1 LSERLELVFGPPGT
15 GKTTY
20 CLRQVAEELVRGVS
34 PDEVAFL
41 AFSRA
46 AAREARDRAREQMP
60 ELAGKELPFF
70 RTLHSLAKV
79 RAGVTTTRLIRHH
92 HWQELGKELGLT
104 FAGVYDELTERAPSG
119 DTRALGD
126 RCLRLYGLSRA
137 RLETVAESWRKE
149 GGLDMEPSTALRF
162 ERQLELFK
170 RHEDL
175 VDFGDLL
182 ELDRRPLPV
191 KLLVIDEA
199 QDLTPQQWA
208 YVRRIAA
215 GVPRVIL
222 AGDDDQAIYE
232 WSGADPIGMLRFRGR
247 VTVLPVSH
255 RLPSRIAS
263 IAVRLAE
270 QITVRQPKKWL
281 PRDAEGATTVIA
293 DETHLNLREGN
304 WLLLAR
310 HRFHLDR
317 FVAEA
322 RRQGVAYRTDSD
334 GWSTS
339 SEAVKAAQAQERLR
353 RGETVSRSEAALVAR
368 LAGMK
373 IKTQNAQGP
382 FSRADFNGPAEWPTW
397 YEHLTHMSPEE
408 REYVRDLRRQGES
421 MKSEG
426 RIRITTIH
434 GAKGLEADR
443 VALISDVSR
452 AASVISDAEFRVQY
466 VGASRAREELLIT
479 APRTSR
485 YHDYTLL

>member
-1 LSERLELVFGPPGT
+1 MSERLELVFGPPGT

-20 CLRQVAEELVRGVS
+20 CLRQVAEELSRGVS
-34 PDEVAFL
+34 PSEVAFL

-46 AAREARDRAREQMP
+46 AAKEARDRAREQLP
-60 ELAGKELPFF
+60 ELAGKELPYF
-70 RTLHSLAKV
+70 RTLHSLAKL
-79 RAGVTTTRLIRHH
+79 RAGITTTRLMRNL
-92 HWQELGKELGLT
+92 HWEELGRSLGLT
-104 FAGVYDELTERAPSG
+104 FAGVYDELMERAPSG

-137 RLETVAESWRKE
+137 RLETISESWRRE

-170 RHEDL
+170 RNEDL

-182 ELDRRPLPV
+182 ELDRKPLPV

-232 WSGADPIGMLRFRGR
+232 WSGADPIGMLRFKGT
-247 VTVLPVSH
+247 VTILPISH
-255 RLPSRIAS
+255 RLPTRIA
-263 IAVRLAE
+263 AVAKRLAS
-270 QITVRQPKKWL
+270 QIEVRQDKVWS
-281 PRDAEGATTVIA
+281 PREAEGKITIFA
-293 DETHLNLREGN
+293 DETQLDLRDGK

-317 FVAEA
+317 FVNEA
-322 RRQGVAYRTDSD
+322 RRQGVAYRTDED
-334 GWSTS
+334 GWSTNT
-339 SEAVKAAQAQERLR
+339 EAVKAAQAHERLR

-373 IKTQNAQGP
+373 GPTPHAQGP
-382 FSRADFNGPAEWPTW
+382 FTKANFNGPEEWPTW
-397 YEHLTHMSPEE
+397 YEHLIHMPPEE

-421 MKSEG
+421 MKDEG

-443 VALISDVSR
+443 VAIVSDVSR
-452 AASVISDAEFRVQY
+452 AASAISDAEFRVQY
-466 VGASRAREELLIT
+466 VGASRAREELFIA
-479 APRTSR
+479 APRSNR

>member
-1 LSERLELVFGPPGT
+1 MSERLELVFGPPGT

-20 CLRQVAEELVRGVS
+20 CLRRVAEELVRGVS

-46 AAREARDRAREQMP
+46 AAKEARDRAREQLP

-70 RTLHSLAKV
+70 RTLHSLAKM
-79 RAGVTTTRLIRHH
+79 RAGVTMARLMRRP
-92 HWQELGKELGLT
+92 HWEELGKSLGLT
-104 FAGVYDELTERAPSG
+104 FVGVYDELMERAPAG

-137 RLETVAESWRKE
+137 RLETVEESWRRE

-170 RHEDL
+170 RNEDL

-199 QDLTPQQWA
+199 QDLTPQQWT
-208 YVRRIAA
+208 YVRRLAV

-232 WSGADPIGMLRFRGR
+232 WSGADPIGMLRFKGT

-255 RLPSRIAS
+255 RLPLRVAGV
-263 IAVRLAE
+263 ARRLSE
-270 QITVRQPKKWL
+270 QIAIRQSKIWS
-281 PRDAEGATTVIA
+281 PRAAEGKTTVIA
-293 DETHLNLREGN
+293 DETHLDLREGK

-310 HRFHLDR
+310 HRFHLER
-317 FVAEA
+317 FIAEA
-322 RRQGVAYRTDSD
+322 RRQGVAYRTDED
-334 GWSTS
+334 GWSTNT
-339 SEAVKAAQAQERLR
+339 EGVKAAQAHERLR

-373 IKTQNAQGP
+373 GPATHVQGP
-382 FSRADFNGPAEWPTW
+382 FTRADFKGPEDWPTW

-421 MKSEG
+421 MKDEG

-443 VALISDVSR
+443 VVIISDVSR
-452 AASVISDAEFRVQY
+452 AASVASDAELRVQY

-479 APRTSR
+479 APRSNR